1 MTKVS
6 GFVLANQIAQEKIN
20 NNGKLTSETQKAL
33 DANKAESQKNQSI
46 WNKQQQAR
54 KEFGRGFQIELEK
67 ENRVKAGLPEYDIQQ
82 SDKAPQKRGRGKST
96 SAAEI
101 KKRQQGSDALGELRK
116 ESRSKDLIAKS

>member
-82 SDKAPQKRGRGKST
+82 SNNAP
-96 SAAEI
+96 A
-101 KKRQQGSDALGELRK
+101 
-116 ESRSKDLIAKS
+116 